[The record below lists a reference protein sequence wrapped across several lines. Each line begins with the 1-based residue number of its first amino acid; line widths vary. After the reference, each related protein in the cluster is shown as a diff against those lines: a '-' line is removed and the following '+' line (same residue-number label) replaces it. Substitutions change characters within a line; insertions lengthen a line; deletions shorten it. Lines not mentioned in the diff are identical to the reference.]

1 MQLNHIKFAIRV
13 RVQIDSIPDVK
24 KILLALLGFY
34 DYKFFELKDGETRL
48 IFMREPNIKIK

>member
-34 DYKFFELKDGETRL
+34 DYKFFELKDSETRL